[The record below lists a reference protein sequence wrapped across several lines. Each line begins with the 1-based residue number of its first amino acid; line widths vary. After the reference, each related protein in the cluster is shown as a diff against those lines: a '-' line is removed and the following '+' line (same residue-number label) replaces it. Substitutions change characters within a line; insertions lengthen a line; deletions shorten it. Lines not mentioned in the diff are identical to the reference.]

1 MKYNIGIIGN
11 GFVGSAVTFGFGLHA
26 NIRIYDKNPNKS
38 THSLSEVVN
47 LSDFVFVSVPT
58 PMNKEKNGV
67 MDTRIIDSVFDEV
80 MRVDEKRFGLAR
92 DSIFIVK
99 STIIPG
105 TMEGLID
112 RYPQLNIIHSP
123 EFLTE
128 RSARLDFINSS
139 RIILGGE
146 KSLTEKTSKLFR
158 TRFPFVKIIETD
170 VSTAQFIKYMANC
183 FFATKVSFMN
193 EMKQAANKLNIDWN
207 ETMNGFVSDGRV
219 GNSHLDV
226 PGHDGSLGF
235 GGKCFPKDLNAFINL
250 FESID
255 VDPTVMKAVWEK
267 NLEVREEHDWEEI
280 EGAVS
285 NG

>member
-1 MKYNIGIIGN
+1 MYNIGIIGN
-11 GFVGSAVTFGFGLHA
+11 GFVGSAISSGFGLHA
-26 NIRIYDKNPNKS
+26 KIRIYDKNPNKS
-38 THSLSEVVN
+38 THSLSEVIN

-58 PMNKEKNGV
+58 PMNKKKNGV

-80 MRVDEKRFGLAR
+80 VNKSEKT

-99 STIIPG
+99 STVIPG
-105 TMEGLID
+105 TMEGLIE

-128 RSARLDFINSS
+128 RSARLDFINAS

-146 KSLTEKTSKLFR
+146 SQLTEKVEGLFR
-158 TRFPFVKIIETD
+158 ERFPFVKIIQTD
-170 VSTAQFIKYMANC
+170 VGTAQFIKYMANC

-193 EMKQAANKLNIDWN
+193 EMRQASDQLNIDWN
-207 ETMNGFVSDGRV
+207 QVMNGFVSDGRI

-250 FESID
+250 FESIG
-255 VDPTVMKAVWEK
+255 VNPTVMRAVWGK
-267 NLEVREEHDWEEI
+267 NLEVRQNYDWEEI